1 MAKILARLTSKN
13 IYLLRGVMNPQEK
26 RNNMK
31 KQNGGKLRDCSAVLF
46 FARPDII
53 IYRNAKEIIIVT
65 VSKTQYR
72 V

>member
-1 MAKILARLTSKN
+1 MAGSCAIVL
-13 IYLLRGVMNPQEK
+13 P
-26 RNNMK
+26 
-31 KQNGGKLRDCSAVLF
+31 VLF

-53 IYRNAKEIIIVT
+53 IYRNAKEINIVT